1 MPLVQSVPGLGAQHP
16 GCLLLLEILD
26 EGHGSVGAGQV
37 VAPWGGRN
45 ERKMFEDGQEKE
57 TKQTRQ

>member
-16 GCLLLLEILD
+16 GCLLLLEVLD

-37 VAPWGGRN
+37 VAPCGGGRN

-57 TKQTRQ
+57 TKQT